1 MNVHQRRKT
10 HIKGNM
16 ASPKKNI
23 SNFPVLDFKVKYPK
37 ENSKIRSQENAMKCQ
52 ENIDR
57 QYK

>member
-23 SNFPVLDFKVKYPK
+23 SNFPVLEFKVKYPK
-37 ENSKIRSQENAMKCQ
+37 QNSKKKSQENAVKCK
-52 ENIDR
+52 ENTDR
-57 QYK
+57 